1 MLKLLKIYLKFM
13 KMQNNILYFK
23 DKVFYVNSFEDK
35 SVLIAIDVFINKDF
49 HLIKWFDGNKQR
61 VMIFENIYFKE
72 NGEIEFIRNFN
83 NQKINYHLY
92 PLTLKIYNEK
102 LKNFFENEIEFK
114 NEEDLVKKFLELR
127 NNSY

>member
-1 MLKLLKIYLKFM
+1 
-13 KMQNNILYFK
+13 MQNNILYFK

-83 NQKINYHLY
+83 NQKINYYLY

-102 LKNFFENEIEFK
+102 LKNFFKDEIEFK
-114 NEEDLVKKFLELR
+114 NEEDLIKKFLELR

>member
-1 MLKLLKIYLKFM
+1 MLKLLKICLKFM
-13 KMQNNILYFK
+13 KMKNNILYFK

-83 NQKINYHLY
+83 NQKINYYLY

-102 LKNFFENEIEFK
+102 LKNFFKDEIEFK
-114 NEEDLVKKFLELR
+114 NEEDLIKKFLELR

>member
-1 MLKLLKIYLKFM
+1 MLKLLKICLKFM

-83 NQKINYHLY
+83 NQKINYYLY
-92 PLTLKIYNEK
+92 PLTLKIYNEN
-102 LKNFFENEIEFK
+102 LKNFFKDEIEFK
-114 NEEDLVKKFLELR
+114 NEEDLIKKFLELR